1 MAARHCLAPLHS
13 RRTDASPLRLTDK
26 EKYPEGKHANIRDF
40 VAALLQADGSNKL
53 RACVDVYCEGSD
65 LEHWASTLAALSD
78 FPDLDYRFVAG
89 AHPHEAKNY
98 TDELE
103 RRFLEAHRHERC
115 VGWGEIGLD
124 YHYDNSPRD
133 VQQDVLRRQ
142 LRTALGSGEN
152 KAVRSCFHLSPL
164 ARLRLTADA
173 RRRSR
178 FTHAKPTM
186 TLCGSSRRNC
196 LGSSASTSTGAR
208 PVVRAVVALPHAH
221 IVAWPPVA
229 LSCTRSYTDSPE
241 CAASL
246 LSHFPNLFIG
256 ITGVVTYSTNVNTP
270 QVIRDL
276 GATCSPSNPAGLRI
290 LLETDAPFMPPA
302 NMANKQLG
310 MTSKQRFPFAHGGVL
325 PWTAEFV
332 KRVLNEGKGEDED
345 KWTTAGVLRQAREN
359 ARLCYGV

>member
-1 MAARHCLAPLHS
+1 MSSTPASTSSRQSTRSSRTPHEDKLVLPLHEDIKDHFQDLELVDTHCHIHS
-13 RRTDASPLRLTDK
+13 TFQAYK

-53 RACVDVYCEGSD
+53 RTCVDVYCEGSD
-65 LEHWASTLAALSD
+65 MEHWASTLAALSD

-152 KAVRSCFHLSPL
+152 KAITIHTREADDDIVRIL
-164 ARLRLTADA
+164 
-173 RRRSR
+173 
-178 FTHAKPTM
+178 KEE
-186 TLCGSSRRNC
+186 
-196 LGSSASTSTGAR
+196 
-208 PVVRAVVALPHAH
+208 LPREQRVHVH
-221 IVAWPPVA
+221 
-229 LSCTRSYTDSPE
+229 CYTDSPE